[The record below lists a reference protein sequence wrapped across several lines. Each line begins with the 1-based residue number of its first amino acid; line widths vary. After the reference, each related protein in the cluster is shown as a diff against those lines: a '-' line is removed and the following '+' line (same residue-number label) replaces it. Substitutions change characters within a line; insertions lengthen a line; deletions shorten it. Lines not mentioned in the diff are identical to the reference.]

1 MGARERAVATVA
13 EVGESWA
20 ERVLLARAGES
31 LRAAGAVRRAVEWAA
46 AHAAAGLPLVTAKL
60 AAWYEHR
67 DETALDEETERLLY
81 GATAAELDEQRWD
94 AEWQRDMRRLAGECD
109 QVRDWLVADWPGYA
123 QELGLVAPPPRPERA
138 PRPARPLPPVGTI
151 NRTTERG
158 MPL

>member
-1 MGARERAVATVA
+1 MGARERAVALVA
-13 EVGESWA
+13 EVGESWV

-31 LRAAGAVRRAVEWAA
+31 LRAAGAVRRAVERAA

-109 QVRDWLVADWPGYA
+109 QVRDWLIADHPEIA
-123 QELGLVAPPPRPERA
+123 LELGLVKPPPRPAA
-138 PRPARPLPPVGTI
+138 PPPVAW
-151 NRTTERG
+151 TTG
-158 MPL
+158 KGGIPL